1 MLNIICEETDKMK
14 LEVKIKDIN
23 ILKEKLNTFGNELLA
38 GISKNNNMKN
48 ELSKSFES
56 HRNITFIL
64 MENENK
70 IKNQRNVHEIQSEQ
84 GSFKIY

>member
-1 MLNIICEETDKMK
+1 VLNIICEETDKMK

-23 ILKEKLNTFGNELLA
+23 ILKDKLNSSGNELLEA
-38 GISKNNNMKN
+38 ISKNMKN